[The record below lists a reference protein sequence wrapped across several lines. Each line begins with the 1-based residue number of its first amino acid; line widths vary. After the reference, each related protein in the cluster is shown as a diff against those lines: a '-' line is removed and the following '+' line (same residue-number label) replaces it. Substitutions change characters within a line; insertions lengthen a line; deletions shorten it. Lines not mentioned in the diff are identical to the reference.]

1 MHKIAFIFPGQGSQY
16 VGMGKE
22 LAETFNT
29 ARKVFLKADEFLQYS
44 LSSLCFEGPEEKL
57 RDTVITQPAVLTVSM
72 AVFELL
78 KEKGIE
84 PDYVAGHSLGEY
96 TALAASGAVNFEDA
110 LKLVVKRAQWMSE
123 AVPPGEG
130 TMAAVIGLE
139 AEKVEEICSA
149 ASSEGLVE
157 PANYNCPGQIVISGH
172 TEAVHRAMELAKE
185 EGARR
190 TVLLAVSGPFHSK
203 LMEPVGD
210 KLKKAL
216 EEIEIKEPK
225 YGFFANV
232 SGTCISF
239 PKEIRELLVKQ
250 VSSPVLWQ
258 KIIENLIDLNVNVFV
273 EVGPGKVLGGLVK
286 RINRKANIFNVEDG
300 KSFSAFMEFLKG

>member
-1 MHKIAFIFPGQGSQY
+1 MHKVAFIFPGQGSQY
-16 VGMGKE
+16 VGMGRE
-22 LAETFNT
+22 LAETFST
-29 ARKVFLKADEFLQYS
+29 AQKVFLKADKVLQNS
-44 LSSLCFEGPEEKL
+44 ISSFCFEGPEEKL
-57 RDTVITQPAVLTVSM
+57 KDTIITQPAVLTVSM

-78 KEKGIE
+78 KEEGIE

-96 TALAASGAVNFEDA
+96 TALAASGAVDFEDA

-130 TMAAVIGLE
+130 TMAAVIGLD

-157 PANYNCPGQIVISGH
+157 PANYNCPGQIVISGR
-172 TEAVHRAMELAKE
+172 TKAVHKALELAKA

-190 TVLLAVSGPFHSK
+190 TIFLAVSGPFHSK
-203 LMEPVGD
+203 LMEPVEE

-216 EEIEIKEPK
+216 EEIEIREPK

-232 SGTCISF
+232 SGTRIFS
-239 PKEIRELLVKQ
+239 PQEIRDLLVKQ
-250 VSSPVLWQ
+250 VSRPVLWQ
-258 KIIENLIDLNVNVFV
+258 QIIENLIDLKVDVFV
-273 EVGPGKVLGGLVK
+273 EVGPGKVLSGLVK
-286 RINRKANIFNVEDG
+286 RINRNVNIFNVEDE
-300 KSFSAFMEFLKG
+300 KSFSTVMEFLKE